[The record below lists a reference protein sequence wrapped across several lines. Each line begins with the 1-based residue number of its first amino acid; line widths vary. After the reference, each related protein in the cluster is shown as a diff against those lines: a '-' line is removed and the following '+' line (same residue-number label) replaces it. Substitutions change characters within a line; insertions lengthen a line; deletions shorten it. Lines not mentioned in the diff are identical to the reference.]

1 MKKHYFFM
9 GYKDGRY
16 YISVYRHEG
25 GPYPLTA
32 MDVVYYLSRKMPYEQ
47 IEKAMELAKTF
58 RYLPKGVRISY
69 GYNF

>member
-1 MKKHYFFM
+1 MKKHYFYM

-16 YISVYRHEG
+16 YISVYRRKD

-32 MDVVYYLSRKMPYEQ
+32 EDVAFFLSRKMTYKQ

-58 RYLPKGVRISY
+58 RYLPNGIRISY
-69 GYNF
+69 TF